1 MRTSGRSSGF
11 TLIELLIVI
20 AIIGI
25 LAAVLLPNLLGA
37 RTKTNDVAATAVARN
52 LVNSMAALEA
62 GDVSGASVNTCTL
75 SGGEVSFTMNPP
87 TSNPTE
93 KAKNVPA
100 NISGMIC
107 TSTPAQYRVQ
117 FAYAGGSKPDMD
129 FISPK

>member
-1 MRTSGRSSGF
+1 MRTPGRNSGF

-52 LVNSMAALEA
+52 LVHSMAALEA
-62 GDVSGASVNTCTL
+62 GDVSGASVDTCTL

-87 TSNPTE
+87 TSNPTD

-100 NISGMIC
+100 NISGMTC

>member
-1 MRTSGRSSGF
+1 MRTQRRSSGF

-37 RTKTNDVAATAVARN
+37 RAKTNDVAATAVARN

-62 GDVSGASVNTCTL
+62 GDVRGASVDTCTL
-75 SGGEVSFTMNPP
+75 SGGEVAFTMNPVA
-87 TSNPTE
+87 SNPTE

-100 NISGMIC
+100 NVSGMTC
-107 TSTPAQYRVQ
+107 TSTAAQYRVQ
-117 FAYAGGSKPDMD
+117 FAYAGGSKPNMD

>member
-1 MRTSGRSSGF
+1 MRTPGRSSGF

-37 RTKTNDVAATAVARN
+37 RAKTNDVAATAVARN

-62 GDVSGASVNTCTL
+62 GDVSGASVDTCTL
-75 SGGEVSFTMNPP
+75 SGGEVSFTMNPAS
-87 TSNPTE
+87 SNPTE
-93 KAKNVPA
+93 KAKNVPT
-100 NISGMIC
+100 NISGMTC

-117 FAYAGGSKPDMD
+117 FAYAGGCIPDMD
-129 FISPK
+129 FISAK

>member
-1 MRTSGRSSGF
+1 MRASGRSLGV

-20 AIIGI
+20 AIISI

-62 GDVSGASVNTCTL
+62 GDVSGASVDTCTL
-75 SGGEVSFTMNPP
+75 SGGEVSFAMNPA

-100 NISGMIC
+100 NISGMTC
-107 TSTPAQYRVQ
+107 TSAPAQYRVQ
-117 FAYAGGSKPDMD
+117 FAYVGGSKPDMD